1 VATLGAYHWDTCGPD
16 CRVVVVSPIV
26 DGKNV
31 LEKDGFFRNERGLKD
46 MTILLAFLT
55 MVAGLSLVTCGM
67 IAFWLLI
74 EGWTTLIQAGVGI
87 VLASG
92 GLQAWE
98 AKIESNNMGRQ

>member
-1 VATLGAYHWDTCGPD
+1 M
-16 CRVVVVSPIV
+16 SPII

-31 LEKDGFFRNERGLKD
+31 KEADGFFRNERGLKD
-46 MTILLAFLT
+46 MTILLAFIA
-55 MVAGLSLVTCGM
+55 MVAGLSLVTCG
-67 IAFWLLI
+67 IVGFWLLI

-98 AKIESNNMGRQ
+98 AKIESNNMSRQ